1 MQKVTSVTW
10 DIYPR
15 YFDNMDIMTKN
26 DKIATVQKTLE
37 LLMANDDLGL
47 PLKKTASVQNVID
60 LIDAN
65 GNTIISDKNFTLTCY
80 GNNMIRGFNLSQ
92 NSCTLN
98 FDTNSGSKTQTVD
111 SFKGFNL
118 SLSQSLTS
126 LSNIISTQDYL
137 TFIFVNDLYG
147 FFSRICFYHKNVLN
161 PSNILQYIDKSDF
174 LGIWII
180 IL

>member
-15 YFDNMDIMTKN
+15 YFDNMDIMAEN

-65 GNTIISDKNFTLTCY
+65 GNTIISDKKFYL
-80 GNNMIRGFNLSQ
+80 NML
-92 NSCTLN
+92 
-98 FDTNSGSKTQTVD
+98 
-111 SFKGFNL
+111 
-118 SLSQSLTS
+118 
-126 LSNIISTQDYL
+126 
-137 TFIFVNDLYG
+137 
-147 FFSRICFYHKNVLN
+147 
-161 PSNILQYIDKSDF
+161 
-174 LGIWII
+174 W
-180 IL
+180 

>member
-15 YFDNMDIMTKN
+15 YFDNMDIMAEN
-26 DKIATVQKTLE
+26 DKIATVQETL
-37 LLMANDDLGL
+37 DLINNVKDGL
-47 PLKKTASVQNVID
+47 NLPPKKAATIQNVLD

-126 LSNIISTQDYL
+126 LSNIN
-137 TFIFVNDLYG
+137 F
-147 FFSRICFYHKNVLN
+147 CVL
-161 PSNILQYIDKSDF
+161 F
-174 LGIWII
+174 
-180 IL
+180 

>member
-1 MQKVTSVTW
+1 
-10 DIYPR
+10 
-15 YFDNMDIMTKN
+15 MDIMTKN

-111 SFKGFNL
+111 SFKNFNL

-147 FFSRICFYHKNVLN
+147 FFLKFV
-161 PSNILQYIDKSDF
+161 F
-174 LGIWII
+174 II
-180 IL
+180 KMF

>member
-15 YFDNMDIMTKN
+15 YFDNMDIMAEN

-65 GNTIISDKNFTLTCY
+65 GNTIISDKNFTLTC
-80 GNNMIRGFNLSQ
+80 
-92 NSCTLN
+92 
-98 FDTNSGSKTQTVD
+98 
-111 SFKGFNL
+111 
-118 SLSQSLTS
+118 
-126 LSNIISTQDYL
+126 
-137 TFIFVNDLYG
+137 
-147 FFSRICFYHKNVLN
+147 
-161 PSNILQYIDKSDF
+161 
-174 LGIWII
+174 
-180 IL
+180 

>member
-15 YFDNMDIMTKN
+15 YFDNMDIMAEN

-65 GNTIISDKNFTLTCY
+65 GNTIISDKDFILTCY

-111 SFKGFNL
+111 SLKGFTL
-118 SLSQSLTS
+118 SFSQSLTS
-126 LSNIISTQDYL
+126 LNIISTQDYL
-137 TFIFVNDLYG
+137 IFIFINDLYG
-147 FFSRICFYHKNVLN
+147 FFSKICFYHKNVLN
-161 PSNILQYIDKSDF
+161 PSDMLQYIDKSDL